1 MHFCNNISSQLSSQ
15 LSTQFSS
22 SLQIM
27 LCAFQRA
34 LRHVVVV
41 AFMLKLSVHHRWNW
55 FLWFHT
61 IIIIFANVCRAG
73 LVDAKYWTEWLV
85 ATGCLSSECWV
96 LSYTDRISL
105 NLITFLHTHL
115 NIGDS
120 IGQIWLQ
127 VGQSSYD
134 TFFKLWVRPTAL
146 FDVRSCWERG
156 H

>member
-1 MHFCNNISSQLSSQ
+1 MHFCNNISSQ

-41 AFMLKLSVHHRWNW
+41 AFMLKLSVHHRWN
-55 FLWFHT
+55 
-61 IIIIFANVCRAG
+61 IIILANVCRAG

-96 LSYTDRISL
+96 LNYTDWMSL
-105 NLITFLHTHL
+105 KLITFLHTHL

-134 TFFKLWVRPTAL
+134 TFFQLWVRPTAL
-146 FDVRSCWERG
+146 FNVRSCWERE